1 MKKKKK
7 NKDELKWLHQ
17 YLRFSALF
25 FFNDARWLK
34 WLFFCTKK
42 VWDHVGISLA
52 CQEQRV
58 LLLKSIFWKNNY
70 LLGGKIGPLTL
81 SLLIG
86 LIISATDCATY

>member
-1 MKKKKK
+1 MTSSLL
-7 NKDELKWLHQ
+7 EI
-17 YLRFSALF
+17 FSTIF
-25 FFNDARWLK
+25 FSTMRDDSSDY
-34 WLFFCTKK
+34 FFCTKK